1 MNAATALSINLFQ
14 DNLIWLSIVLQNT
27 VTHIIS
33 LGLKHSD
40 DELLNINPLSWTYFI
55 YECTKTLEDFNTAG

>member
-14 DNLIWLSIVLQNT
+14 DNLIWLSTVFQNA

-33 LGLKHSD
+33 LRLKNSD

-55 YECTKTLEDFNTAG
+55 YESTKTLEDFNTAG

>member
-14 DNLIWLSIVLQNT
+14 DHLIWLSTVLQSS

-33 LGLKHSD
+33 LCLKHSD
-40 DELLNINPLSWTYFI
+40 DELLNINPLSSTYFI
-55 YECTKTLEDFNTAG
+55 YECFETLEDLNTVG